1 MRSLPEASREE
12 PLSATEIVTAGLAV
26 IGFVVCSVIFAKV
39 AYAAVAL
46 FLHGTTYAVVSL
58 Y

>member
-1 MRSLPEASREE
+1 MRSLPREE
-12 PLSATEIVTAGLAV
+12 PLSPMEIVTAGLAV

>member
-1 MRSLPEASREE
+1 VRSLPEASREE
-12 PLSATEIVTAGLAV
+12 PLSATEIVTASLAV

>member
-1 MRSLPEASREE
+1 MRSLPIDE
-12 PLSATEIVTAGLAV
+12 PLSPMEIVTAGFAI
-26 IGFVVCSVIFAKV
+26 IGFVVCSVILAKV

-46 FLHGTTYAVVSL
+46 FLHGTTYAVVSF

>member
-12 PLSATEIVTAGLAV
+12 PLSLGEIVTAGLAI
-26 IGFVVCSVIFAKV
+26 IGFVVCSVVFAKL
-39 AYAAVAL
+39 AYTVVAL

>member
-1 MRSLPEASREE
+1 MRSLPEASQE
-12 PLSATEIVTAGLAV
+12 PLSPMEIVTAGLA
-26 IGFVVCSVIFAKV
+26 ITGFVVCSVVFAKV
-39 AYAAVAL
+39 AYVAVAL

>member
-1 MRSLPEASREE
+1 MRSLPKGREE
-12 PLSATEIVTAGLAV
+12 PLSLREIITAGGV
-26 IGFVVCSVIFAKV
+26 VVGFVVCSVVFAKL

-46 FLHGTTYAVVSL
+46 LLHGATYAVQVSM

>member
-1 MRSLPEASREE
+1 MRSLPEASQES
-12 PLSATEIVTAGLAV
+12 LSPMEIVTAGLAV
-26 IGFVVCSVIFAKV
+26 TGFVVCSVVFAKV
-39 AYAAVAL
+39 AYVAVAL

>member
-1 MRSLPEASREE
+1 
-12 PLSATEIVTAGLAV
+12 LSATEIVTTSLAV